1 MSYELNTKNA
11 YRNKKKAK
19 EYQDQYIKG
28 AKWARFTMWRQKG
41 IIKIFLDHC
50 KINEDDAVLDI
61 PCGSGYIG
69 NILSTCKGQIFA
81 SDISSEMMD
90 LGFGEYGQGNLA
102 GFVQSDITEI
112 PFPDGAFRSVIV
124 LALMHRLP
132 SEIRARVLSET
143 YRVTNKYV
151 IMSYSVESFSQKIKQ
166 YLLLKIK
173 GSHIPAPA
181 SIPLEVMREE
191 LAAAGFTTVKMK
203 HIVFFLSAKVVFLL
217 KKENS

>member
-41 IIKIFLDHC
+41 IIKNLLDHC

-61 PCGSGYIG
+61 PCGTGYIG
-69 NILSTCKGQIFA
+69 NILSTCKGQVFA

-166 YLLLKIK
+166 WLLLKIK